1 VSIPPRA
8 SLNWLAIDL
17 DGTLAEPLWTAEN
30 PTSEIGAPI
39 QRNLIKLR
47 EAVRSGYKAV
57 IHTSR
62 PWTDYEAIEYW
73 LNQNEI
79 PFRAIQC
86 GKLLAAAYIDDR
98 AIHAEQWNWRP

>member
-1 VSIPPRA
+1 
-8 SLNWLAIDL
+8 
-17 DGTLAEPLWTAEN
+17 
-30 PTSEIGAPI
+30 
-39 QRNLIKLR
+39 
-47 EAVRSGYKAV
+47 
-57 IHTSR
+57 
-62 PWTDYEAIEYW
+62 